1 MTIRA
6 GTPDDI
12 PGIIDLLKA
21 SLGERLMPKTEAFWR
36 WKHVDNPFGKS
47 EVLLA
52 FEGDT
57 MVGLRVFMRWEWAA
71 GKQVYQSARAVDTA
85 THPAYQGKG
94 IFRTLTLA
102 LVDKCKSDGADFVF
116 NTPNKSSKPG
126 YLKMGWRESGRL
138 NLKIKPRFFPS
149 AKSGTFDGMYPWL
162 REWASS
168 FTFGADP
175 EKLTTRMSSSYLD
188 WRYGSNPTIR
198 YHLLLEPASQPRYAV
213 VFRLKGG
220 KLGTE
225 FRICD
230 AFLSEMK
237 LGQQMS
243 SHVAQVIRQS
253 GSNFV
258 SWNSTNVMLGSLP
271 SLPVGPMVTV
281 LPMSQRSSGINVN
294 TWSPSVG
301 DLEVF

>member
-1 MTIRA
+1 MVRA

-21 SLGERLMPKTEAFWR
+21 SLGEKLMPKTEAFWR
-36 WKHVDNPFGKS
+36 WKHVENPFGKS

-52 FEGDT
+52 FEGDA
-57 MVGLRVFMRWEWAA
+57 MVGLRVFMLWEWAA
-71 GKQVYQSARAVDTA
+71 GDKIFRSVRAVDTA
-85 THPAYQGKG
+85 THPAHQGKG

-102 LVDKCKSDGADFVF
+102 LVDKCKSDGVDFVF
-116 NTPNKSSKPG
+116 NTPNQSSKPG

-138 NLKIKPRFFPS
+138 KLKIRPRFFPS
-149 AKSGTFDGMYPWL
+149 AKSATFDKMYPWSPD
-162 REWASS
+162 WAGT
-168 FTFGADP
+168 FTFAADP
-175 EKLTTRMSSSYLD
+175 DILTTRVSSEYLD
-188 WRYGSNPTIR
+188 WRYGTNPAIR
-198 YHLLLEPASQPRYAV
+198 YHLVVEPASQPRFAV

-230 AFLSEMK
+230 AFLSEPK
-237 LGQQMS
+237 LEKEMS

-258 SWNSTNVMLGSLP
+258 SWNSTKVKLGSLT

-281 LPMSQRSSGINVN
+281 LPMSPRSTGVNIN
-294 TWSPSVG
+294 TWSPSIG